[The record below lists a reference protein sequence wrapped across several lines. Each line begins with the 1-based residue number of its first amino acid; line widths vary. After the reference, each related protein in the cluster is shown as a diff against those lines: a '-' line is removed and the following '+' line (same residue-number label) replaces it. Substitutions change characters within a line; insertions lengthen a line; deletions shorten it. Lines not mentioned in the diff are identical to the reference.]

1 MAHSMQALVIIDMQR
16 WMFRLPERLEQVP
29 SLIASIEQLTTA
41 FEVAQRSIY
50 HVRTIH
56 KADRSTWS
64 RLMLKYDYPCLLDGT
79 SDAEPI
85 DGYPPPKGAK
95 DIVKTANS
103 AFVGTSFHEVLRN
116 DRITHLVLAGV
127 FIDGCVGLTAADAA
141 QRGYEVTFIDDAI
154 GHAEAH
160 LRGPLF
166 EWLMD
171 EYEIRSLK
179 AVEFANSLS
188 TNATPG
194 NGNR

>member
-1 MAHSMQALVIIDMQR
+1 MQALVIIDMQR

-29 SLIASIEQLTTA
+29 SLIAGIEKLTAA
-41 FEVAQRSIY
+41 FEAAQRPIY
-50 HVRTIH
+50 DVRTIH

-79 SDAEPI
+79 PDAEPI
-85 DGYPPPKGAK
+85 DGYIPPKGASH
-95 DIVKTANS
+95 IVKTANS
-103 AFVGTSFHEVLRN
+103 AFVGTSFEEVLRN
-116 DRITHLVLAGV
+116 DRVTHLVLAGV
-127 FIDGCVGLTAADAA
+127 FIDGCVALTATDAA

-154 GHAEAH
+154 GHSEAH

-171 EYEIRSLK
+171 DYELQSLS
-179 AVEFANSLS
+179 ASEFVNSFS

-194 NGNR
+194 NRAP